1 MYVCPICALWPSS
14 HSLKKIEKNGIVYFY
29 TCPAQAILYDDVKG
43 IIHHYD
49 GVLSEIDEWI
59 WIVDSEGFGFTHATQ
74 TTVAIELA
82 KLISTKFS
90 KNLKKI
96 IIINPTFYITIIHK
110 IIMPF
115 LNKETRDKIEIQ
127 VGGKPLQ
134 PIGLRPITPPIISGL

>member
-1 MYVCPICALWPSS
+1 MPYECPICTLWPSS
-14 HSLKKIEKNGIVYFY
+14 HSLKKVGEKNGIVYFY

-49 GVLSEIDEWI
+49 GVLSENDKEWI
-59 WIVDSEGFGFTHATQ
+59 WIVDSEGFGFTHAMQ

-90 KNLKKI
+90 KNLTKI
-96 IIINPTFYITIIHK
+96 IIKNPNLYITIIHK

-127 VGGKPLQ
+127 VG
-134 PIGLRPITPPIISGL
+134 

>member
-1 MYVCPICALWPSS
+1 MPYKCPICALWPSS

-29 TCPAQAILYDDVKG
+29 TCPAQATLYDDVKG

-49 GVLSEIDEWI
+49 GVLSENDKEWI
-59 WIVDSEGFGFTHATQ
+59 WIVDSEGFGFTHAIQ

-90 KNLKKI
+90 KTLKKI

-115 LNKETRDKIEIQ
+115 LSKEIRDSIEINYEDC
-127 VGGKPLQ
+127 PTI
-134 PIGLRPITPPIISGL
+134 PI

>member
-1 MYVCPICALWPSS
+1 MQLNPLRINSKPFVMPYECPICTLWPSS
-14 HSLKKIEKNGIVYFY
+14 HSLKKVEKNGIVYFY

-49 GVLSEIDEWI
+49 GVLSEVDEWI
-59 WIVDSEGFGFTHATQ
+59 WIVDSAGFGFTHAMQ

-96 IIINPTFYITIIHK
+96 IQPFTLQSYIK
-110 IIMPF
+110 
-115 LNKETRDKIEIQ
+115 
-127 VGGKPLQ
+127 
-134 PIGLRPITPPIISGL
+134 